1 MNKQALF
8 DKMAEQGISIKEM
21 YSALKMSRSAFY
33 RKCNGIS
40 EFTLKEIKLIMSL
53 LGVDD
58 PNEIFFSKEV
68 SKTTPQLAE
77 MRENKEVSGFD

>member
-8 DKMAEQGISIKEM
+8 NKMAEKRISIKEM
-21 YSALKMSRSAFY
+21 YTALNMSRSAFY

-58 PNEIFFSKEV
+58 PNEIFFSRKV
-68 SKTTPQLAE
+68 S
-77 MRENKEVSGFD
+77 